1 MALTSNSEI
10 YLELGKKKEEK
21 ERKEQKKMKRVI
33 LQSGD
38 LGSKHAL
45 THCVSLRA
53 DLIPEHDSPY
63 RNIEDTNRSW
73 EIK

>member
-1 MALTSNSEI
+1 
-10 YLELGKKKEEK
+10 
-21 ERKEQKKMKRVI
+21 MKRVI

-63 RNIEDTNRSW
+63 RNTEDTNRSW